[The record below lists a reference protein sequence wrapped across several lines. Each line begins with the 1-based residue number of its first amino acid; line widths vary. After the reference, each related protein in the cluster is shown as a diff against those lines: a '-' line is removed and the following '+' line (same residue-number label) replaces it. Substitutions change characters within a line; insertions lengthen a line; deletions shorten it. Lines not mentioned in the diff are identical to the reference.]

1 MHKKATH
8 TQNLTFNFTDW
19 SNTRS
24 IPKSGRNEKGNLI
37 IVKRS
42 DIEECATEYQVTLLF
57 SITSDGHEI
66 SVRLESHPA
75 TVVRID
81 YGAVDMFDLVKGFP
95 VELVSLDGAKLVPY
109 GDLAL
114 EGDSDREVCPLPGGA
129 FWLKMPEGR
138 EHPALHDRLF
148 TLESEW
154 EVGFHS

>member
-8 TQNLTFNFTDW
+8 VQNLTFNFEDW

-42 DIEECATEYQVTLLF
+42 GDIGATEYQVTMVF
-57 SITSDGHEI
+57 SITSDGHAV

-81 YGAVDMFDLVKGFP
+81 YGTTDMFDLAKGFP
-95 VELVSLDGAKLVPY
+95 VESVSLEGAKLVPY
-109 GDLAL
+109 GDLTL
-114 EGDSDREVCPLPGGA
+114 RGESDREVCPLPGGA

-138 EHPALHDRLF
+138 EHPALHDKLF

>member
-1 MHKKATH
+1 MKATRV
-8 TQNLTFNFTDW
+8 QELTFNFEDW

-24 IPKSGRNEKGNLI
+24 IPPGFRNEKGNLI
-37 IVKRS
+37 ITKHTG
-42 DIEECATEYQVTLLF
+42 ECATEYQVTLLF
-57 SITSDGHEI
+57 SVTSDEHDI

-95 VELVSLDGAKLVPY
+95 VESVSLEGAKLVPY
-109 GDLAL
+109 GDFTL
-114 EGDSDREVCPLPGGA
+114 EGNSDREVCPLPGGA
-129 FWLKMPEGR
+129 FWLKMPEGQ